1 MYSKIAGT
9 IGALGNLEIRA
20 ITLGKICVYECL
32 SWSLMKNIVKRN
44 ILVSNHD
51 EHVED
56 NIKSI
61 NEFNA
66 NSYLGGVEPIFGDWI
81 QQLFKGN
88 LLTTFFVP
96 CFFSSTCKSDSC
108 HFQQ

>member
-20 ITLGKICVYECL
+20 ITLRKICVYECL
-32 SWSLMKNIVKRN
+32 SWPLMKNIVKRN

-61 NEFNA
+61 NNEFNA
-66 NSYLGGVEPIFGDWI
+66 NSYLGGVEPIFGDRI
-81 QQLFKGN
+81 HRKSSNYLPCALLLF
-88 LLTTFFVP
+88 LHL
-96 CFFSSTCKSDSC
+96 
-108 HFQQ
+108 

>member
-32 SWSLMKNIVKRN
+32 SWSPMKNIVKRN

-61 NEFNA
+61 NNEFKCK
-66 NSYLGGVEPIFGDWI
+66 
-81 QQLFKGN
+81 QLPWRCGTYFW
-88 LLTTFFVP
+88 
-96 CFFSSTCKSDSC
+96 
-108 HFQQ
+108 